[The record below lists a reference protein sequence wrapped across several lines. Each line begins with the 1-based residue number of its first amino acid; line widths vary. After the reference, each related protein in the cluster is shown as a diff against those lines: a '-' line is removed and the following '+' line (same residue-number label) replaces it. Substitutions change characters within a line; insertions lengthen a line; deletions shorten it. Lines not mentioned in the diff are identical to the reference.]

1 MFVFTC
7 RMVTALAVEGL
18 LQHSNLGYTQACFH
32 NFHQVTTTG
41 FYYVG
46 GKDLTQ
52 EVIAALNVK

>member
-1 MFVFTC
+1 
-7 RMVTALAVEGL
+7 MVTALAVEGL